1 MNIRGAAGKL
11 QIFGMLVLSECLFDP
26 LVPLLKER
34 IRMTYHRSSHA
45 CILGRELINRIPVL
59 KNGLDTTRKLVD
71 ELSLRIRGV
80 FKNRLE

>member
-1 MNIRGAAGKL
+1 
-11 QIFGMLVLSECLFDP
+11 
-26 LVPLLKER
+26 
-34 IRMTYHRSSHA
+34 MTNHRSSHA

-80 FKNRLE
+80 LKIDWNKKFLSKMRMTHIFLLLNRPMNLKF